1 MIEYSLEKQS
11 PKESIQK
18 DSQKLPII
26 PMTESWTQSQTENET
41 IQDQNSFHVLNLLTK
56 SSTQTSNLNSKSI
69 SKNDS
74 QTQAQ
79 VSLFPSISDTELDSI
94 ILQILQDKKFSS
106 FVDRVEKR
114 LQQKIVSYD

>member
-1 MIEYSLEKQS
+1 MIENSLEKQS

-18 DSQKLPII
+18 DSQKPPII

-79 VSLFPSISDTELDSI
+79 VSLFPSISDTELDSM